1 MLGRPGRPGRL
12 RRLGPPGGDR
22 GRHRDPPGRPAGA
35 AGGLGLARPDRRR
48 GVVVQDLGHPAD
60 PGPDRGGDAPGGAG
74 GHQPDR
80 DARRRAQGHRA
91 ARRPGRRPGE
101 DPRLGGGAGRG
112 GAGRGVMS
120 RFDGKTALVV
130 GGAQGMGLACAERFG
145 AEGANLALFDI
156 EEGTLETAAA
166 ALRARGYAVET
177 ASARTAGR
185 FGAIDVLVH
194 TAAVVELKPLLEF
207 PENMWRR
214 IVDVN
219 LTGVFLTV
227 KAAGQ
232 VMAERGGGAIVVFA
246 STNAFFAEESNVPYS
261 ATKGGIVMFVRNA
274 AMDLARHRIR
284 INAVDP
290 GIIDTRLSRALV
302 HDPVAGP
309 DYLKR
314 IPAGRYGTPDD
325 IAKVVLFLASD
336 DAGYMTGEDVII
348 DGGLTLGATLGIED
362 LGLQD
367 TGDSG

>member
-1 MLGRPGRPGRL
+1 
-12 RRLGPPGGDR
+12 
-22 GRHRDPPGRPAGA
+22 
-35 AGGLGLARPDRRR
+35 
-48 GVVVQDLGHPAD
+48 
-60 PGPDRGGDAPGGAG
+60 
-74 GHQPDR
+74 
-80 DARRRAQGHRA
+80 
-91 ARRPGRRPGE
+91 
-101 DPRLGGGAGRG
+101 
-112 GAGRGVMS
+112 MS
-120 RFDGKTALVV
+120 RFDGKTVLVV

-177 ASARTAGR
+177 ASGDVSQAADVEAAVARTVERFAG
-185 FGAIDVLVH
+185 IDVLVH
-194 TAAVVELKPLLEF
+194 TAAVVELTPLLEF
-207 PENMWRR
+207 PESVWRR

-227 KAAGQ
+227 KAAGR
-232 VMAERGGGAIVVFA
+232 VMADRDGGAIVVFA

-261 ATKGGIVMFVRNA
+261 ATKGGLVMFVRNA

-367 TGDSG
+367 TGDSE